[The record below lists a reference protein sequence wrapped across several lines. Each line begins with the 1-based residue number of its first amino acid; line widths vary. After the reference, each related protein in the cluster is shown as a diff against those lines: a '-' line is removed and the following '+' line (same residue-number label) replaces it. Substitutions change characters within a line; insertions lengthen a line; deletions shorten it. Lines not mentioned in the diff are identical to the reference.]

1 VTVVCERSTEPA
13 CTLRDLAPETD
24 YELYCYVV
32 AGGHTFRSE
41 TISFTTLE
49 KGEEPEPTPDGKVVF
64 GTLTV
69 SERTATSATAAVT
82 YTCEGEAT
90 VTDAGFLLKKAG
102 QSDETR
108 QSCGT
113 AATSLRYTFTGLSEN
128 TSYEVAAYVRHAVE
142 DLAQHGRRVHHRGR
156 RRHAARQQ
164 YPPQR
169 LGGTAERSVER
180 RLPLRRP

>member
-1 VTVVCERSTEPA
+1 MTVVCERSTELA
-13 CTLRDLAPETD
+13 CTLQDLAPETD

-64 GTLTV
+64 RHAGPSRAHRHL
-69 SERTATSATAAVT
+69 RADAAVT

-90 VTDAGFLLKKAG
+90 VTDAGFLLKKTG

-113 AATSLRYTFTGLSEN
+113 AATSLCYTTGLSEN
-128 TSYEVAAYVRHAVE
+128 TSYEVAAYVVTPSKTQ
-142 DLAQHGRRVHHRGR
+142 QHGRRVHHRGR